1 MYMITCC
8 YPHGRRLA
16 SFAVRWCCL
25 FVLPRMI
32 EYISSHF
39 QSSLFLIH
47 EAFPRS
53 HFDCAD
59 YRKMSDSEDE
69 QEAQQPEDPADGS
82 YSESDDSAALAGDIA
97 KVWDGGKMIQTVDGE
112 GKKIMKCLH
121 GDCGGEWRNWNH
133 TKALGHVL
141 WGSAATSS
149 SANMSLNGGRRSMR
163 PSGLGRC
170 RESKTNWMLSPNS
183 TWVVMS

>member
-1 MYMITCC
+1 
-8 YPHGRRLA
+8 
-16 SFAVRWCCL
+16 
-25 FVLPRMI
+25 MI

-47 EAFPRS
+47 EAFPPLT
-53 HFDCAD
+53 FDCAD

-69 QEAQQPEDPADGS
+69 QEAQQPEDPVDGS
-82 YSESDDSAALAGDIA
+82 SSEADDSAALAGDIV

-121 GDCGGEWRNWNH
+121 GCGGVWKSWNH

-141 WGSAATSS
+141 GGCSDIKQCRFVTKRASSGLYQAKCMPNGWRVYSAA
-149 SANMSLNGGRRSMR
+149 AD
-163 PSGLGRC
+163 
-170 RESKTNWMLSPNS
+170 LSYQGNS
-183 TWVVMS
+183 